1 MDQTPPTPASIGLQH
16 LAVPRTARYCTLGAA
31 SGDARHLWIAL
42 HGYAMLAR
50 SFAKLLL
57 PLGGSHARVVVPEA
71 LSRFYLE
78 TERNGRHGDLV
89 GATWLTREERDRD
102 LADHLH
108 YLDLLHAIERGAL
121 DPGAEVHVL
130 GFSQGAVMAAR
141 WVSAGTMVPQ
151 HLVLWGIHPPEDTI
165 PGLADRMTGREVT
178 LVAGDRDPFAPPGTL
193 EDLAARLARH
203 GVRARAERF
212 DGGHSLSKELL
223 RRLGSAG
230 PA

>member
-1 MDQTPPTPASIGLQH
+1 MDPTPLPPASIGLQH

-31 SGDARHLWIAL
+31 PAEARHLWIAL

-57 PLGGSHARVVVPEA
+57 PLGGPHTRVVVPEA

-89 GATWLTREERDRD
+89 GATWLTREERDQD
-102 LADHLH
+102 LADHLR
-108 YLDLLHAIERGAL
+108 YLDLLLAAAQAGLA
-121 DPGAEVHVL
+121 PGAEFHLL

-141 WVSAGTMVPQ
+141 WVGAGAVVPQ
-151 HLVLWGIHPPEDTI
+151 HLVLWGIQPPEDTL
-165 PGLADRMTGREVT
+165 PALADRMAGREVT

-193 EDLAARLARH
+193 EDLAASLARH
-203 GVRARAERF
+203 GVRARVERF
-212 DGGHSLSKELL
+212 DGGHSLSKEVL
-223 RRLGSAG
+223 RRLATG

>member
-1 MDQTPPTPASIGLQH
+1 MDQTPLTPASIGLEH

-31 SGDARHLWIAL
+31 PADTRHLWIAL

-50 SFAKLLL
+50 SFARLLL
-57 PLGGSHARVVVPEA
+57 PLGGPHCRVVVPEA

-89 GATWLTREERDRD
+89 GATWLTREERDQD

-108 YLDLLHAIERGAL
+108 YLDLLHAAECRAL
-121 DPGAEVHVL
+121 PPGAEVHLL

-141 WVSAGTMVPQ
+141 WVSAGTMLPQ
-151 HLVLWGIHPPEDTI
+151 HLVLWGIQPPQDTM

-193 EDLAARLARH
+193 EELAAGLARH

-223 RRLGSAG
+223 RRLGGAG
-230 PA
+230 PG